1 MSQYSELMGSFL
13 RTGNYPLEADYIFP
27 TEEALKEFYNDP
39 INATTLH
46 KGLLK
51 VVENGG
57 DGKQALYWV
66 VQKQTNEELEFVKLI
81 ENIDIDNIDQQLK
94 DLADKLDQEITDRKE
109 ADIAI
114 WGTTDSTNVPDD
126 LNSIMDLANAIT
138 ELRDNI
144 TSLEESD
151 KTINE
156 QIRAIVGTQQTDIIE
171 YLKTLPYQSLTEVAN
186 VLNRFLN
193 DVDSSTTKINTL
205 PELQNFL
212 EGYTDSDKLS
222 KLLSDLWNKIEGDII
237 PSEDFQTLKGIE
249 DFVRTLDQW
258 TKDRTNNLQT
268 EIDQTQV
275 GVGLSGDGSYNPDK
289 ETYYLQDATSVMNAL
304 KTLDG
309 LMHEAISGITI
320 TTENKDVVDLNI
332 RKELEGYVIAAK
344 LLLSNVY
351 GNELVK
357 KEDGLY
363 ISVTSEYENGTL
375 TLKVNDKIV
384 AQHILGFSALV
395 ESATYE
401 PSSESIVIVFKL
413 LNGEKQTVTI
423 PVGALIREWEPDNSN
438 PDKVVELIRETT
450 VDGADKLSADV
461 RLSQEA
467 HNILEKR
474 GNTLMVEGTSEKITH
489 NDQTLSKVIQN
500 IQESQNTTSEGLQS
514 EIARATEAE
523 QNLQKSIEQEIQRAT
538 STETAITQSVSQ
550 HTGDTNNPHQVT
562 KAQIGL
568 SNVDNTSDINKP
580 VSTAQQ
586 LAINNAK
593 QEVRDIVDNYTI
605 NGHEISTNPVL
616 NKIDI
621 GLDKVDNTADRE
633 KPVSD
638 PQREALN
645 EMKSTIEST
654 INEYTVNGHKISENP
669 VLNKAD
675 VGLDQVDNT
684 SDLNKPISTATQQEL
699 DKKAPIDSPI
709 LTGIPQVETS
719 PDPEDASQRIPST
732 DWVRGRI
739 QESIGETK
747 ETLTSHINN
756 MSNPHRVSADQVGAY
771 DKSTIDSKLSQKA
784 DLVDG
789 KIPTSQLPES
799 TIQWI
804 EV

>member
-13 RTGNYPLEADYIFP
+13 RTGNYPLEANYIFP

-645 EMKSTIEST
+645 EMKSTIEGT

>member
-523 QNLQKSIEQEIQRAT
+523 QNLQKSIEQEVQRAT

-645 EMKSTIEST
+645 EMKSTIEGT

>member
-645 EMKSTIEST
+645 EMKSTIEGT